1 MRPQKRKKK
10 ANDAKQPPVPSHHQ
24 ADDGRSGLQAVTLY
38 HARQRLSPASFA
50 TGFARQMV
58 DKGGQ
63 IVDANVIMVL
73 HQSDVKTNNI
83 VIKEWII

>member
-1 MRPQKRKKK
+1 
-10 ANDAKQPPVPSHHQ
+10 
-24 ADDGRSGLQAVTLY
+24 
-38 HARQRLSPASFA
+38 
-50 TGFARQMV
+50 MV

-73 HQSDVKTNNI
+73 HHSNAKTNNI

>member
-1 MRPQKRKKK
+1 
-10 ANDAKQPPVPSHHQ
+10 
-24 ADDGRSGLQAVTLY
+24 
-38 HARQRLSPASFA
+38 
-50 TGFARQMV
+50 MV